1 MSKDF
6 LTTRELSLELELT
19 EKTIRRLIR
28 EKKLPGRKIAG
39 KYFVTREQLKNF
51 IEQIEECDR

>member
-6 LTTRELSLELELT
+6 LTTRELSVELNLSER
-19 EKTIRRLIR
+19 TIRKLIR

-39 KYFVTREQLKNF
+39 KYYVTREKLKNF
-51 IEQIEECDR
+51 IEGCD